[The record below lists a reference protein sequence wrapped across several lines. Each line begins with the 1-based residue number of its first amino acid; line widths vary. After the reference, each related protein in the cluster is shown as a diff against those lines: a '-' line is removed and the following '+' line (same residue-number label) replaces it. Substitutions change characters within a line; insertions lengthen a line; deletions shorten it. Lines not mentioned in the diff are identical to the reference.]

1 MITAGVDVGSATTK
15 AAVLD
20 AVATQIVATWQE
32 PTSWSPSE
40 TGARALARVLEIA
53 ELGREQVACVAGTG
67 YGRFALAEAD
77 LRVTEITCHAQGAH
91 LLAPETSTVIDI
103 GGQDSKA
110 IALAPDGK
118 PETFAMNDK
127 CAAGTGRFLEFM
139 ARALDV
145 ELMELGQLALHSEA
159 PAPISSVCTVFAE
172 SEVVGLLADGVP
184 REDIA
189 AGLCRAVA
197 QRAMAL
203 ANQVGVREPV
213 MVTGGVA
220 LNDGIIAA
228 LAAELGFEPLRVQ
241 APQMVGAI
249 GAASVGAER
258 MNSNE

>member
-1 MITAGVDVGSATTK
+1 
-15 AAVLD
+15 
-20 AVATQIVATWQE
+20 
-32 PTSWSPSE
+32 
-40 TGARALARVLEIA
+40 
-53 ELGREQVACVAGTG
+53 
-67 YGRFALAEAD
+67 
-77 LRVTEITCHAQGAH
+77 
-91 LLAPETSTVIDI
+91 
-103 GGQDSKA
+103 
-110 IALAPDGK
+110 
-118 PETFAMNDK
+118 MNDK

-258 MNSNE
+258 MTRDE